1 MKPPSR
7 NHRRQFEVFFVAV
20 KKFHV
25 HGLPSELQPLASEY
39 SVLNYGALGNF
50 SVAGFEMVR
59 MYVHLHKLFGRP
71 HFETLILV
79 CSGLSVGGR
88 MKSTHNL

>member
-1 MKPPSR
+1 MKTPPK
-7 NHRRQFEVFFVAV
+7 NHRRQFKVLFLAV

-50 SVAGFEMVR
+50 SVAGFEMVS

-71 HFETLILV
+71 HFKTLFLMI
-79 CSGLSVGGR
+79 SGLSVDGR
-88 MKSTHNL
+88 IKSSNNM